1 MTWHDLFKTGH
12 HLFKK
17 RKMVGSWGRDS
28 CDRATL
34 LGGGGLVSPGLRLY
48 SLRGNSFQAC

>member
-34 LGGGGLVSPGLRLY
+34 LGGDWLALALGY
-48 SLRGNSFQAC
+48 TH